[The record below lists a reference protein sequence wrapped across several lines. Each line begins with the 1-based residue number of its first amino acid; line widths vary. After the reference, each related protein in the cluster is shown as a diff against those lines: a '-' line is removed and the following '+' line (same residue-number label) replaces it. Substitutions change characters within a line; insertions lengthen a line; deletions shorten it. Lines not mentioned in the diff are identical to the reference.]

1 MVSSHHCAHLA
12 TTYLPVHNNDVQVI
26 IFVVC
31 EGGEKSEVR
40 RKQQEIVSTLKNE
53 EEINIGG
60 VSLSFS
66 LFRVC
71 VWCGITIT
79 CLILIYLWH
88 VSRRCVAVDRLTHR
102 RRRRRLSWHWN
113 KSFAFVGGAINLVR
127 S

>member
-1 MVSSHHCAHLA
+1 MMMIMIKRALFSSKLCGL
-12 TTYLPVHNNDVQVI
+12 LLLI

-71 VWCGITIT
+71 V
-79 CLILIYLWH
+79 
-88 VSRRCVAVDRLTHR
+88 CVWL
-102 RRRRRLSWHWN
+102 L
-113 KSFAFVGGAINLVR
+113 
-127 S
+127 

>member
-1 MVSSHHCAHLA
+1 MMIMIKLALFSSKLCGL
-12 TTYLPVHNNDVQVI
+12 LLLI

-66 LFRVC
+66 LFRGCVC
-71 VWCGITIT
+71 VWYYNYMLDPNLSLACIPE
-79 CLILIYLWH
+79 
-88 VSRRCVAVDRLTHR
+88 VRRCRQTDSPPPPTAPFLA
-102 RRRRRLSWHWN
+102 LE
-113 KSFAFVGGAINLVR
+113 
-127 S
+127 

>member
-1 MVSSHHCAHLA
+1 MMMIMIKRALFSSKLCGL
-12 TTYLPVHNNDVQVI
+12 LLLI

-71 VWCGITIT
+71 VCVWYYNYMLDPNLSLACIPE
-79 CLILIYLWH
+79 
-88 VSRRCVAVDRLTHR
+88 VRRCRQTDSPPPTTAPFLA
-102 RRRRRLSWHWN
+102 LE
-113 KSFAFVGGAINLVR
+113 
-127 S
+127 

>member
-1 MVSSHHCAHLA
+1 MMIMIKRALFSSELCGL
-12 TTYLPVHNNDVQVI
+12 LLLI

-71 VWCGITIT
+71 VCVWYYNYMLDPNLSLACIPE
-79 CLILIYLWH
+79 
-88 VSRRCVAVDRLTHR
+88 VRRCRQTDSPPPTTAPFLA
-102 RRRRRLSWHWN
+102 LE
-113 KSFAFVGGAINLVR
+113 
-127 S
+127 